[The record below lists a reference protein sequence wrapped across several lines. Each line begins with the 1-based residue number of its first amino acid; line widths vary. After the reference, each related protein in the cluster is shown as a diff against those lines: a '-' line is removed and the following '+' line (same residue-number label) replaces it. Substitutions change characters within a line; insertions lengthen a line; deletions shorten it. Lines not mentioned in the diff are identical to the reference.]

1 MIRDELLAMLRA
13 KDGPFG
19 AAVRRTVE
27 EIAAA
32 GGERL
37 ARVWR
42 EFGARILR
50 HLDREDRLRS
60 AASDVRAA
68 LRIAVPLGN
77 SGHRK
82 TLQTLTQT
90 DVLQIASLRG
100 NAGRTQLEH
109 EKVLQGL
116 AKRVGDGK
124 VGDVWGE
131 ITTQQRKQ
139 ILEALGIRVAG
150 AHAVEVAA

>member
-1 MIRDELLAMLRA
+1 MIREELLAALRA
-13 KDGPFG
+13 KDGAFG

-27 EIAAA
+27 EIATS
-32 GGERL
+32 GEEHLSRI
-37 ARVWR
+37 WR

-60 AASDVRAA
+60 AATDVRAA

-77 SGHRK
+77 TGHRK
-82 TLQTLTQT
+82 TLQALTQS
-90 DVLQIASLRG
+90 DVLRIATIRG
-100 NAGRTQLEH
+100 IAGRTQLEH
-109 EKVLQGL
+109 EKVLRSL

-131 ITTQQRKQ
+131 ITTQQRRQ
-139 ILEALGIRVAG
+139 ILDALGIRVAIP
-150 AHAVEVAA
+150 HAAEIAA

>member
-1 MIRDELLAMLRA
+1 MIRDELLAALRA
-13 KDGPFG
+13 KEGAFG
-19 AAVRRTVE
+19 VAIRRTVE
-27 EIAAA
+27 EIATS
-32 GGERL
+32 GEERL
-37 ARVWR
+37 SRIWR

-77 SGHRK
+77 TGHRK

-90 DVLQIASLRG
+90 DVLRIAAIRG
-100 NAGRTQLEH
+100 IAGRTQLEH
-109 EKVLQGL
+109 EKVLRSL

-124 VGDVWGE
+124 VGDVWSE

-139 ILEALGIRVAG
+139 ILEALGIRVA
-150 AHAVEVAA
+150 VAQATEIAA

>member
-1 MIRDELLAMLRA
+1 MIREELLAALRA
-13 KDGPFG
+13 KEGAFG

-27 EIAAA
+27 EIAAS
-32 GGERL
+32 GGDRL
-37 ARVWR
+37 ARIWR
-42 EFGARILR
+42 EFGAHILR

-82 TLQTLTQT
+82 TLQSLSRT
-90 DVLQIASLRG
+90 DVLRIAALRG

-109 EKVLQGL
+109 EKVLQSL
-116 AKRVGDGK
+116 AGRVGDGR

-150 AHAVEVAA
+150 ADAVVRAA